1 MPKMTLTLA
10 LILAGGL
17 AAGIALARPD
27 SSAPVAAPTAA
38 VAEEPSTRSVDRT
51 PNAGAYGDGAA
62 PADGGAPAAEG
73 AAPAPAPA
81 APAAVTIADFAF
93 ATPASVA
100 SGQPIVVTNNDSAPH
115 TLTFVDGSLDTGTID
130 GGGQAQITAP
140 APGTYAFFCEIHPSM
155 TGELV
160 VS

>member
-17 AAGIALARPD
+17 AAGIALARPG
-27 SSAPVAAPTAA
+27 STATPVAAPIE
-38 VAEEPSTRSVDRT
+38 VEAEASNRSVDRN
-51 PNAGAYGDGAA
+51 PIAGAYSDGAA
-62 PADGGAPAAEG
+62 PADGGVPADDDATEAEAPAAQ
-73 AAPAPAPA
+73 ATI
-81 APAAVTIADFAF
+81 TIADFAF
-93 ATPASVA
+93 TAPAAVA

-130 GGGQAQITAP
+130 AGGQAQLTAP

-160 VS
+160 VN